1 MDYFS
6 GIWGFLKYPAID
18 KVHNRACRFY
28 LGLHANAP
36 ISALQ
41 AEIGWMLPKYRHFLN
56 IFKNWNRYN
65 KMDVNRIAYKVLFWD
80 SKQKVKSWTNEL
92 RNICQI
98 LKCHEPKLNVLYD
111 LKQIKEL
118 LCKLQTSE

>member
-28 LGLHANAP
+28 LGLHAKAP

-41 AEIGWMLPKYRHFLN
+41 AEIGRMLPKYRLFLN

-65 KMDVNRIAYKVLFWD
+65 KMDVNGITYKVLFWD
-80 SKQKVKSWTNEL
+80 SKQKVKSWTNEF
-92 RNICQI
+92 
-98 LKCHEPKLNVLYD
+98 LNVMNRN
-111 LKQIKEL
+111 
-118 LCKLQTSE
+118 